1 MLIAMHIW
9 LVIICG
15 SICCLTMCNFLHFL
29 TSFPLS
35 SFLQFLAHY
44 SFSRFLISSFP
55 HFLDSMHFL
64 ISCISHPAF
73 RPTLVYQA
81 RPSLNLQKSERRS
94 SIRYQYS
101 QFTACHG
108 CRQIYSFGVLT
119 FITHHKQLCTVHFVH
134 SHLGGSGGMLLKKFF
149 FLNKPSE
156 NDSKKLQL

>member
-1 MLIAMHIW
+1 MQHNGRSYYYFSQYNCCILLILSYTACVDPIGLGSLNYGHLVLIVWGLIMNMLIAMHIW

-94 SIRYQYS
+94 SIRY
-101 QFTACHG
+101 
-108 CRQIYSFGVLT
+108 
-119 FITHHKQLCTVHFVH
+119 
-134 SHLGGSGGMLLKKFF
+134 
-149 FLNKPSE
+149 
-156 NDSKKLQL
+156 